1 MSSNNEE
8 LTSGEQDQELQFQS
22 RKRKKTNDAASREI
36 FPFKLYQLLQEE
48 KQDCIVKWMGNG
60 EFFKIFDKKR
70 FFIDIVPKYFRR
82 KLF

>member
-1 MSSNNEE
+1 MSLSNEE

>member
-8 LTSGEQDQELQFQS
+8 LTTEEQDQELQFQS
-22 RKRKKTNDAASREI
+22 RKRKKSNDAASREI

-48 KQDCIVKWMGNG
+48 KQDNIVKWMGNG

-82 KLF
+82 KFF